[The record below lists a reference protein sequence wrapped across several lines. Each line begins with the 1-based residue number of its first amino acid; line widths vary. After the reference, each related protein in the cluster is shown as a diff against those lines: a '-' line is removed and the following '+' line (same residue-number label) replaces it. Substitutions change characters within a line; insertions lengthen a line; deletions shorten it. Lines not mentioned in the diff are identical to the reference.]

1 MKGKAPLPLGAA
13 AVALACFFAVPAFAV
28 IIDRIAASVGN
39 RVIAESDLIREIR
52 VTAFLNGAEPDLSPA
67 GKRAA
72 AGRMVEQQLIRTEL
86 ETSRYPLPTPEEVQP
101 VLEKFEQE
109 HFAGAAEFQL
119 QLQAAGL
126 TEQDL
131 KGELLWERTLLR
143 FVEIRFRPAVQV
155 SDQDIE
161 EYFTKVV
168 EPAAKAAHPDQ
179 PVGLEDYRA
188 RIEDT
193 LVGQREDREMDAWLK
208 DAEQRTEIVYH
219 PEAFQ

>member
-1 MKGKAPLPLGAA
+1 M
-13 AVALACFFAVPAFAV
+13 ALFGSAGYAV
-28 IIDRIAASVGN
+28 IIDRIAVSVGN
-39 RVIAESDLIREIR
+39 RVITESDLIREIR
-52 VTAFLNGAEPDLSPA
+52 VTAFLNGTEPDLSPA

-86 ETSRYPLPTPEEVQP
+86 EASRYPLPSPEEVAP

-109 HFAGAAEFQL
+109 HFGAADFRR

-131 KGELLWERTLLR
+131 KDELLWERTLLR
-143 FVEIRFRPAVQV
+143 FIEIRFRPAVQV

-161 EYFTKVV
+161 EYFAKVV
-168 EPAAKAAHPDQ
+168 EPAAKAAHPGQ

-188 RIEDT
+188 GIEQT
-193 LVGQREDREMDAWLK
+193 LLGQREDQEMDAWLK
-208 DAEQRTEIVYH
+208 DAQRRTAIVYH
-219 PEAFQ
+219 AEAFQ